1 MVQCLL
7 LWANLCACKIKL
19 SQPFEKG
26 CETRKSYRS
35 SAKLRLSLSEKW
47 GSCCVTRNFYKKKF
61 LRDGCPVPPGKTF
74 RRMVLRQISQG
85 MVSGGFPKR
94 QVSLTHP
101 LLPAEEERR
110 TSPQKRQKT
119 KKLPRKTLLQN
130 GAGTYIIA
138 TDVRSAW
145 RTSSGKHF

>member
-1 MVQCLL
+1 MVQCLF

-26 CETRKSYRS
+26 CEARKSYRS
-35 SAKLRLSLSEKW
+35 SAKLRLSLSKKW
-47 GSCCVTRNFYKKKF
+47 GSCCITRNFYKKKI
-61 LRDGCPVPPGKTF
+61 LRDACPVPPGKTF

-85 MVSGGFPKR
+85 MVSGSFPKR

-119 KKLPRKTLLQN
+119 KKLPRETLLQN
-130 GAGTYIIA
+130 GARTYIIA